1 MEQPRMQSVL
11 YLHSFADSIVDDL
24 NLLCHSFRGRFP
36 FTLPSKCINNMLSTV
51 LCQVEEFNWKRR
63 RRGGVW
69 STWSGVCDKDMN
81 NWMPVPIP
89 ANARCPIWKPR
100 RVMEVMIEEVR
111 IVVVGVTV
119 WPFFT
124 RILSLV
130 CCVIHLQ
137 SSGNYLWDSKLL
149 GEIKKLWLVGWL
161 QVQTRSH

>member
-11 YLHSFADSIVDDL
+11 YVHSFADSIVDDL

-100 RVMEVMIEEVR
+100 QGNGGDDRGGSNCCR
-111 IVVVGVTV
+111 WCHSVTV
-119 WPFFT
+119 LYANS
-124 RILSLV
+124 IS
-130 CCVIHLQ
+130 CVLRYPLTKQ
-137 SSGNYLWDSKLL
+137 WELFMGF
-149 GEIKKLWLVGWL
+149 
-161 QVQTRSH
+161 